1 MRFSEAKNHRV
12 MSVSD
17 AATVGRVQRIAI
29 DPATAR
35 IAGLKLRKTP
45 GEGDTLAWSALQS
58 FGRDAVTIQSAD
70 RIDRASGDLER
81 LLAKDHTVLGR
92 RVLSV
97 GGDDLG
103 TVKDVDFDM
112 DSGAVLTVIT
122 ERHEIPGAGIVG
134 LGSYALVVDP
144 AHP

>member
-12 MSVSD
+12 MSVND
-17 AATVGRVQRIAI
+17 AATVGRVQRIAV
-29 DPATAR
+29 DPATSS

-45 GEGDTLAWSALQS
+45 GDGDTLAWSELAA
-58 FGRDAVTIQSAD
+58 FGRDAVTVDSAD
-70 RIDRASGDLER
+70 RIVRATGDLRR
-81 LLAKDHTVLGR
+81 LLAKDHAVLGK

-97 GGDDLG
+97 RGVDLG

-112 DSGAVLTVIT
+112 GSGAVVSVIT
-122 ERHEIPGAGIVG
+122 DRHEIPGPSIVG

-144 AHP
+144 ARP

>member
-12 MSVSD
+12 MSVHD
-17 AATVGRVQRIAI
+17 AATVGRVRRIAI
-29 DPATAR
+29 DPATST

-45 GEGDTLAWSALQS
+45 GEGDTLAWSELAA
-58 FGRDAVTIQSAD
+58 FGRDAVTIDSAD
-70 RIDRASGDLER
+70 RIVRASGDLQR
-81 LLAKDHTVLGR
+81 LLAKDHAVLGK

-97 GGDDLG
+97 GGADLG

-112 DSGAVLTVIT
+112 GSGAVVSVIT
-122 ERHEIPGAGIVG
+122 ERHEIRGAGIVG

-144 AHP
+144 AGP